1 MLHIVLGIAD
11 GSHSRNPE
19 SQHCLTTI
27 PMLGIP
33 KTQNPNSS
41 KFPIFALP
49 HMGKR
54 SNLVAPLFT
63 KETTP
68 VSHVRKAS
76 KTPFGVHL
84 ANVVSKPWREL
95 LEQALEP

>member
-1 MLHIVLGIAD
+1 MFLL
-11 GSHSRNPE
+11 E
-19 SQHCLTTI
+19 L
-27 PMLGIP
+27 L
-33 KTQNPNSS
+33 QNNFISN
-41 KFPIFALP
+41 LQQR
-49 HMGKR
+49 HH
-54 SNLVAPLFT
+54 NLVAPLFT